1 MLREFYKDIISQLSN
16 SGIDSA
22 EIDARF
28 ILEERCGI
36 TWSDILSDNGK
47 GISSEQREL
56 IKQDINQR
64 ISGKPLS
71 RIYGEREFWGLPFE
85 ISEDTLDPRPDTET
99 IIDLA
104 LGRFDKSAFIDVL
117 DLGTGS
123 GCILISLLSEFENA
137 RGIGVD
143 VSQDAVVMAQKNSIK
158 NNVQSRIG
166 FINGSWFDAVD
177 GKFDLIVSNP
187 PYIRSDV
194 IPDLSDE
201 VKNHDP
207 ILALDGGQD
216 GLAPYEIIFSQI
228 KNFLKPRGIGLFEI
242 GYDQKDD
249 VMRLAEKY
257 GFAQRCVHLDM
268 AGNPRV
274 VEISCGDK

>member
-36 TWSDILSDNGK
+36 TWSDILSDNSK
-47 GISSEQREL
+47 DISSEQREL

-104 LGRFDKSAFIDVL
+104 LGRFDKSASIDVL

-123 GCILISLLSEFENA
+123 GCILISLLSEFKNA

-143 VSQDAVVMAQKNSIK
+143 VSQGAVDMAEKNSIY
-158 NNVQSRIG
+158 G
-166 FINGSWFDAVD
+166 Y
-177 GKFDLIVSNP
+177 LLP
-187 PYIRSDV
+187 P
-194 IPDLSDE
+194 
-201 VKNHDP
+201 
-207 ILALDGGQD
+207 
-216 GLAPYEIIFSQI
+216 
-228 KNFLKPRGIGLFEI
+228 LKLH
-242 GYDQKDD
+242 KT
-249 VMRLAEKY
+249 
-257 GFAQRCVHLDM
+257 
-268 AGNPRV
+268 
-274 VEISCGDK
+274 

>member
-1 MLREFYKDIISQLSN
+1 MLREFYKDIISQLAN
-16 SGIDSA
+16 GGIDSA

-28 ILEERCGI
+28 ILEERCGV
-36 TWSDILSDNGK
+36 TWSDILSDNSK
-47 GISSEQREL
+47 DVLSEQREL
-56 IKQDINQR
+56 IKQDIKQR

-104 LGRFDKSAFIDVL
+104 LGRFDKSASIDVL

-123 GCILISLLSEFENA
+123 GCILISLLSEFKNA
-137 RGIGVD
+137 RGFGVD
-143 VSQDAVVMAQKNSIK
+143 VSQGAVDMAKKNSIK

>member
-1 MLREFYKDIISQLSN
+1 MLRAFYKKIIFDLSDA
-16 SGIDSA
+16 GIDTA
-22 EIDARF
+22 EIDARY
-28 ILEERCGI
+28 ILEERCGF
-36 TWSDILSDNGK
+36 TWSDILSDNGNQL
-47 GISSEQREL
+47 SSEQLNL
-56 IKQDINQR
+56 IKNDIEQR
-64 ISGKPLS
+64 IGGKPLS
-71 RIYGEREFWGLPFE
+71 RIHGVREFWGRPFE

-104 LGRFDKSAFIDVL
+104 LGRFDKDASIDIL

-123 GCILISLLSEFENA
+123 GCILISLLSEFQKSS
-137 RGIGVD
+137 GVGAD
-143 VSQDAVVMAQKNSIK
+143 VSRGALDMAVRNAKK
-158 NNVQSRIG
+158 NNVETRIR
-166 FINGSWFDAVD
+166 FINGSWFDAID
-177 GKFDLIVSNP
+177 EKFDLIVSNP

-194 IPDLSDE
+194 IPTLSDE

-207 ILALDGGQD
+207 ILALDGGED
-216 GLAPYEIIFSQI
+216 GLAPYEIIFSQMKI
-228 KNFLKPRGIGLFEI
+228 FLKPDGIGLFEI

-257 GFAQRCVHLDM
+257 GFAQRCVHLDI